1 METYHSTRS
10 SRKHTPYDPHDD
22 RGAIDRYNPYQ
33 GSEIIAI
40 HIEPPQAI
48 FGVLAYFSVLAYP
61 DSADSEHRANFAKA
75 LHSWR
80 CKNVKKN
87 MADWENW
94 ERLSAEI
101 REMTNRSI
109 EGKLNMGLKRI
120 EKRLKAGFIAY
131 KIYSNGRP
139 MPSFNPTARSGKGLV
154 MGRGAHS
161 VTEGLLEIL
170 REDNEG
176 RRYDPYEEG
185 VIEREVL
192 ENHRRVIWTDSLPV
206 LHIATSLEVILRG
219 LSPDVPRLALVFCLL
234 HDPRWLLYA
243 LANVEWWRLRLAP
256 PRIPGFDKDKAIRL
270 IPADRTA

>member
-1 METYHSTRS
+1 MKRKS
-10 SRKHTPYDPHDD
+10 SNAD
-22 RGAIDRYNPYQ
+22 RGAIDRCNPDR
-33 GSEIIAI
+33 GPEIIAI
-40 HIEPPQAI
+40 HIEPPNAI

-61 DSADSEHRANFAKA
+61 DSADSEHRANFAMA

-80 CKNVKKN
+80 CKNVREN

-94 ERLSAEI
+94 ERLSAET

-109 EGKLNMGLKRI
+109 KGKLNMGLKRI

-131 KIYSNGRP
+131 KIYINGRP

-154 MGRGAHS
+154 MGRGADS

-176 RRYDPYEEG
+176 RRYDPNEEG

-192 ENHRRVIWTDSLPV
+192 ENHRRVIWTVSLPV

-219 LSPDVPRLALVFCLL
+219 LEVSLPDVPRLALVHRLF
-234 HDPRWLLYA
+234 HDPRWLSDA
-243 LANVEWWRLRLAP
+243 LADSEWWRLHLVSAG
-256 PRIPGFDKDKAIRL
+256 IPGFDKDKAIRL
-270 IPADRTA
+270 VPADRAA